1 MRNVL
6 VFAAAV
12 FGGTMIFFGNDWGV
26 VGLIPAIIESI
37 KDAKTA

>member
-12 FGGTMIFFGNDWGV
+12 VGGTMMFFGNDWGI
-26 VGLIPAIIESI
+26 VGLIPALVETF
-37 KDAKTA
+37 KDLKKA